1 MTATAEGPMTTNDT
15 VVVVGAGLAGLAC
28 ARRLHDAG
36 LDVTVLEASD
46 GVGGRVRTDLVDGFR
61 LDRGFQVLLTAYPH
75 CRSELDLE
83 ALGLGRFEPGALVHI
98 AGRLHR
104 VADPVRRPGQLLATL
119 RAPIGGLLDRLRILR
134 LRREAG
140 RGAVDEVW
148 RREAVLSGVR
158 LAELGFSQRMID
170 RFLRPFL
177 AGIFLEPELETS
189 SRMLEFVWRM
199 FSAGEAALPAAGM
212 GAVPAQLASH
222 LPEGAIRLDREV
234 TGVTATAVRL
244 ADGLEIPSA
253 AVVVATDREAAAR
266 LLPGLEPLPWR
277 SVCALSF
284 DAPEPPF
291 EGAWLALDGE
301 GRGPVNNLCVPSQ
314 VCAGYAPPGRALVSA
329 SVLGDPRVD
338 DAELELGVREQLR
351 EWFGPV
357 VRDWRLL
364 AVHRVRHALPADTA
378 WLDGEPGPAA
388 SERDGIVV
396 CGDHCTS
403 PSIDGALASGV
414 AAADIVRQRLGVR

>member
-1 MTATAEGPMTTNDT
+1 MTTNDT

-28 ARRLHDAG
+28 ARRLHDVG
-36 LDVTVLEASD
+36 LDVAVLEASD
-46 GVGGRVRTDLVDGFR
+46 AVGGRVRTDLVDGFR
-61 LDRGFQVLLTAYPH
+61 LDRGFQVLLTAYPT
-75 CRSELDLE
+75 CRSELDLG
-83 ALGLGRFEPGALVHI
+83 ALDLGRFEPGAMVQI
-98 AGRLHR
+98 RGRMHR
-104 VADPVRRPGQLLATL
+104 VADPLRRPGQLLATL
-119 RAPIGGLLDRLRILR
+119 RAPVGGVLDRLRILR
-134 LRREAG
+134 LRREAS
-140 RGAVDEVW
+140 RGDVDDVW
-148 RREAVLSGVR
+148 RRDAVLSGVR

-199 FSAGEAALPAAGM
+199 FADGEAALPAEGM
-212 GAVPAQLASH
+212 GAVPAQLASR
-222 LPEGAIRLDREV
+222 LPEGAVRLDAQV
-234 TGVTATAVRL
+234 AGVTPTAVRL
-244 ADGLEIPSA
+244 ADGLDLPAA

-284 DAPEPPF
+284 DAPEPPLA
-291 EGAWLALDGE
+291 GAWLALDGE
-301 GRGPVNNLCVPSQ
+301 SRGPVNNLCVPSE

-338 DAELELGVREQLR
+338 DAELEHGVREQLR
-351 EWFGPV
+351 EWFGSA

-378 WLDGEPGPAA
+378 WLDGDPRPAA
-388 SERDGIVV
+388 VEHDGIVV

-414 AAADIVRQRLGVR
+414 AAAKIVRQRFGVR

>member
-1 MTATAEGPMTTNDT
+1 MASTDT

-28 ARRLHDAG
+28 ARRLHGAG
-36 LDVTVLEASD
+36 VDVTVCEASD
-46 GVGGRVRTDLVDGFR
+46 DIGGRVRTDTADGFR

-83 ALGLGRFEPGALVHI
+83 ALDLGRFEPGALVHVS
-98 AGRLHR
+98 GRLHR
-104 VADPVRRPGQLLATL
+104 VSDPFRRPDLLFASL
-119 RAPIGGLLDRLRILR
+119 PAPVGSLLDRLRILR
-134 LRREAG
+134 LRHEAG
-140 RGAVDEVW
+140 RGSVDEVW
-148 RREAVLSGVR
+148 RRNAVPSGVR
-158 LAELGFSQRMID
+158 LAELGFSQTMID

-177 AGIFLEPELETS
+177 AGVLLEPELETS

-212 GAVPAQLASH
+212 AAVPAQLASH
-222 LPEGAIRLDREV
+222 LPEHSIRLRTEAAAV
-234 TGVTATAVRL
+234 TSTAVRL
-244 ADGLEIPSA
+244 ADGLEIPAA
-253 AVVVATDREAAAR
+253 AVVVATDREAAVR
-266 LLPGLEPLPWR
+266 LVAGVEPLAWR
-277 SVCALSF
+277 AVTALSF
-284 DAPEPPF
+284 DAPESPF

-301 GRGPVNNLCVPSQ
+301 GRGPVNNLCVPSG
-314 VCAGYAPPGRALVSA
+314 VCASYAPRGRALVSA

-338 DAELELGVREQLR
+338 DAELEHGVRKQLDG
-351 EWFGPV
+351 WFGPV

-388 SERDGIVV
+388 VERDGVVV

-414 AAADIVRQRLGVR
+414 AAAEVVRRRLASG

>member
-1 MTATAEGPMTTNDT
+1 MASRHT

-36 LDVTVLEASD
+36 CDVTVLEASD
-46 GVGGRVRTDLVDGFR
+46 GIGGRMRTDLVDGFR

-83 ALGLGRFEPGALVHI
+83 ALHLGRFEPGALVHVD
-98 AGRLHR
+98 GRLHR
-104 VADPVRRPGQLLATL
+104 VADPLRRPGQLFETL
-119 RAPIGGLLDRLRILR
+119 RAPVGGLLDRLRVLR

-140 RGAVDEVW
+140 RGTLGDVW
-148 RREAVLSGVR
+148 RRDAVLSGVR

-199 FSAGEAALPAAGM
+199 FSDGEAALPAAGM
-212 GAVPAQLASH
+212 GAVPTQLASR
-222 LPEGAIRLDREV
+222 LPDGAVTLRAEV
-234 TGVTATAVRL
+234 TGVTPTAARVAGNR
-244 ADGLEIPSA
+244 EIPAA
-253 AVVVATDREAAAR
+253 AVVVATDRDAASR

-291 EGAWLALDGE
+291 AGAWLALDGE
-301 GRGPVNNLCVPSQ
+301 GRGPVNNLCVPSE

-338 DAELELGVREQLR
+338 DTELEQGVREQLDD
-351 EWFGPV
+351 WFGAI
-357 VRDWRLL
+357 VREWRLL

-388 SERDGIVV
+388 VERDGVVV

-403 PSIDGALASGV
+403 PSIEGALASGV
-414 AAADIVRQRLGVR
+414 AAASLVQRRLGVS